1 MKEIEDLHRKA
12 MDLAE
17 RADTGDTGDTG
28 DAPMLLRQAFD
39 LERAAAL
46 LAAEHG
52 VPQPSLGILYR
63 SAASLALECGL
74 LAEAKSLVDQ
84 ALSAQEAMPEDLVA
98 EIIELR
104 EELTVRTSTRSA
116 P

>member
-17 RADTGDTGDTG
+17 RADTA
-28 DAPMLLRQAFD
+28 DAPTPLLRQAFD

-46 LAAEHG
+46 LASERG
-52 VPQPSLGILYR
+52 VLQPSLGILYR

-74 LAEAKSLVDQ
+74 FAEAKSLVDQ
-84 ALSAQEAMPEDLVA
+84 ALAFKEAMPDDLVA
-98 EIIELR
+98 ELIELR

>member
-17 RADTGDTGDTG
+17 RADTGDTGD
-28 DAPMLLRQAFD
+28 APMLLCQAFD

-46 LAAEHG
+46 LAAQHG

-74 LAEAKSLVDQ
+74 LVEAKSLVDQ
-84 ALSAQEAMPEDLVA
+84 ALAFKEAMPDDLVA
-98 EIIELR
+98 ELIELR
-104 EELTVRTSTRSA
+104 EELIARTTTRSA